1 MCSSRSE
8 RRIMDAGEEI
18 FYGFIR
24 KQNINPIFSIV
35 RKSILKSEPVM
46 VPILPIKSHNV
57 LN

>member
-1 MCSSRSE
+1 
-8 RRIMDAGEEI
+8 MDAGEEI